1 MDFWIWLYNQL
12 GITDFIY
19 YISSPQLQDYL
30 FPVKLI
36 FVTCGMFFLA
46 FVIYF
51 MINSSWLQFNVL
63 QDTSEFFSWQA
74 YGAREMTKRL
84 AKIRQ
89 RIQSGLETDFKLA
102 IIDAD
107 DIFQEVLDKRGYEGK
122 DFNELVQKASKMIAS
137 QMRDILNAHE
147 VRNNIVFN
155 PDYKVSQEE
164 AKRILDVYESA
175 INNIGL
181 S

>member
-19 YISSPQLQDYL
+19 FISSPQLQDYL

-51 MINSSWLQFNVL
+51 MINSSWLQYKFLEDV
-63 QDTSEFFSWQA
+63 SEFFSWQS
-74 YGAREMTKRL
+74 YGSRQMSKRW
-84 AKIRQ
+84 AKIKK
-89 RIQSGLETDFKLA
+89 RIESGSEADYKLA
-102 IIDAD
+102 VIEAD
-107 DIFQEVLDKRGYEGK
+107 DFLAEVLDDRGYEGK
-122 DFNELVQKASKMIAS
+122 DFKEAVTKAEKMIAP
-137 QMRDILNAHE
+137 ILNEVLQAHE
-147 VRNNIVFN
+147 IRNSIVFN
-155 PDYKVSQEE
+155 PDFKLSAEQ
-164 AKRILDVYESA
+164 AKKILGVYESA
-175 INNIGL
+175 INNIGI